1 MDVTKTTF
9 SSLQTRKKDV
19 RHAKIIQAIPFA
31 CIYSFDFSSRLSYR
45 HQQIKGLKKTRRMAF
60 AIGFYQ
66 EYSTKKK
73 RYSAV
78 KAALNYPAQQGWHS
92 SHKAKTQFN
101 TYVLEYKTIFNVFT
115 SGEIVNKFSFRS
127 RLKKKKV
134 GRAQPDTRSIYP
146 AFHSLWHSVVARDVR
161 RKRGHVNTHPLTH
174 LRQWFHIQQLTDL
187 DLILTF
193 PITQEI
199 LFIQNFMF

>member
-31 CIYSFDFSSRLSYR
+31 CIYSFDFSSRLSHR

-78 KAALNYPAQQGWHS
+78 QAALNYPAQYGWRS

-101 TYVLEYKTIFNVFT
+101 TYVLEYKTIVNVFT
-115 SGEIVNKFSFRS
+115 SGEIVNKFSFKS
-127 RLKKKKV
+127 RFKKKKKKV
-134 GRAQPDTRSIYP
+134 GRAQLGTRSIYP

-161 RKRGHVNTHPLTH
+161 RKCGHANTHPLTH
-174 LRQWFHIQQLTDL
+174 LRWWFHIQQLT
-187 DLILTF
+187 T
-193 PITQEI
+193 
-199 LFIQNFMF
+199 